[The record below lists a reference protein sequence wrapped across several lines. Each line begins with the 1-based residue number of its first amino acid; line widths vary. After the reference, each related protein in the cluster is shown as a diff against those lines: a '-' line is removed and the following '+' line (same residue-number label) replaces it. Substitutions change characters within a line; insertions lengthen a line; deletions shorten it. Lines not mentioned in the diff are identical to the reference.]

1 MPGVD
6 VWTYRMLQGQCILSS
21 APGEAARH
29 DCTRAHTPECIQDCC
44 ECCADI
50 VCASF
55 SSMRWP
61 VSLAVCCSED
71 ADIMP
76 RQAARARCAAEL
88 LRVDDSLAETEKE
101 KDTRSWRHDVYAPSG
116 ATCSGVLYH
125 RVCRTCP
132 VGALTRCTPDPRI
145 ESSAAGVHVQFARG
159 SSWPNIL
166 PDGLLRICCSVPNVD
181 AVRRGLLSVYTE

>member
-21 APGEAARH
+21 VPGEEVRH
-29 DCTRAHTPECIQDCC
+29 DCTSANTPECIQDCC

-50 VCASF
+50 ICASF

-61 VSLAVCCSED
+61 VSIAVYCSED
-71 ADIMP
+71 ADITP

-88 LRVDDSLAETEKE
+88 LRADDGPAE
-101 KDTRSWRHDVYAPSG
+101 KDTRCSWRHDVSAPSG
-116 ATCSGVLYH
+116 ATCSGFVLYH
-125 RVCRTCP
+125 RVCRTCS

-145 ESSAAGVHVQFARG
+145 ESSVLPVCMSTLRVGAVGRTSFLMASLARVAA
-159 SSWPNIL
+159 
-166 PDGLLRICCSVPNVD
+166 
-181 AVRRGLLSVYTE
+181 RRTLTLSEEVSCPFTE